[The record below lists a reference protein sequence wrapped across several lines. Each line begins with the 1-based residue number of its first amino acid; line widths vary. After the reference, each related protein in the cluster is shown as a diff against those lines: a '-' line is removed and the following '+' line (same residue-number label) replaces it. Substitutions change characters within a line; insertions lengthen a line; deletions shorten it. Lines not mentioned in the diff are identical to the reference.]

1 MYQGRTAK
9 EKISGKEWRSLRK
22 IYCTNTFTEELA
34 TTTTLALLVTEYSH
48 EENQRIRVL
57 LMSDSVFMP
66 IISHITVE
74 PICVAVT
81 DTAELQSAQVTF

>member
-1 MYQGRTAK
+1 
-9 EKISGKEWRSLRK
+9 
-22 IYCTNTFTEELA
+22 
-34 TTTTLALLVTEYSH
+34 
-48 EENQRIRVL
+48 
-57 LMSDSVFMP
+57 MP